1 MNDTIRKILYTMLVI
16 QILKL
21 RLVFCNILEQRAD
34 AKLINVYLFHKV
46 SIVYRKVQAVH
57 RS

>member
-21 RLVFCNILEQRAD
+21 RLVFCNILEQQVD
-34 AKLINVYLFHKV
+34 AKLINVCPFHKV
-46 SIVYRKVQAVH
+46 NIVYRKVQAVH